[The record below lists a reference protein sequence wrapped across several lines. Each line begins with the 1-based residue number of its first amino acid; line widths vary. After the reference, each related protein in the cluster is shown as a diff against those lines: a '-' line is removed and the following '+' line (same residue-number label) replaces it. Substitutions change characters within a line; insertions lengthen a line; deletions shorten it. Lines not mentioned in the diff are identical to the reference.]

1 MDFTNN
7 KPKDPRQR
15 DILTEGQI
23 AYANYLCRKYTGY
36 NTIFDMGK
44 NYPTLRIDRKGNCLS
59 AKEERTE
66 MQHLRELYA
75 CVSGRPAF
83 GISGLTDDALKK
95 SYSRMM
101 EARCKEVA

>member
-7 KPKDPRQR
+7 EPKDPRQR

-23 AYANYLCRKYTGY
+23 QYANYLCRKYTAY
-36 NTIFDMGK
+36 STIFHMAK
-44 NYPTLRIDRKGNCLS
+44 NYPTLRPDFKYPACSTNPRNV
-59 AKEERTE
+59 E
-66 MQHLRELYA
+66 MTHLRELYA

-95 SYSRMM
+95 SNEM
-101 EARCKEVA
+101 EARRKEVA